1 MNSTSPERPDH
12 LEHTVR
18 VINPQG
24 LHARP
29 ADLLVRC
36 ADEYESVI
44 HLQKGS
50 ETVDCRSI
58 LSLLTLGATEGTDL
72 RVTVQGADAVEAMAA
87 ICELFER
94 GFHELESPTQS
105 SITDATIAGDGH

>member
-1 MNSTSPERPDH
+1 MSSSASESPTP

-36 ADEYESVI
+36 ADEFESEI

-50 ETVDCRSI
+50 EKVDCRSI

-72 RVTVQGADAVEAMAA
+72 KLYVHGNDAANASAA
-87 ICELFER
+87 IRELFES
-94 GFHELESPTQS
+94 GFHELDPSTATP
-105 SITDATIAGDGH
+105 IVTDGS